1 MEEQW
6 QLYPPSLNLQLLQTM
21 PQTPIQLLESSLYQ
35 EPLRVRFRSELGL
48 TNPLLDFQVPVRDQ
62 TLICDRSYRSWQF
75 SEFVGIGLFI
85 WKQTNVIVRNIIS
98 QDVLAANG
106 DGLGIQAS
114 TNVWVDHWYI
124 IWFSPTQSLR

>member
-1 MEEQW
+1 
-6 QLYPPSLNLQLLQTM
+6 LRNLT
-21 PQTPIQLLESSLYQ
+21 
-35 EPLRVRFRSELGL
+35 
-48 TNPLLDFQVPVRDQ
+48 
-62 TLICDRSYRSWQF
+62 F

-124 IWFSPTQSLR
+124 I